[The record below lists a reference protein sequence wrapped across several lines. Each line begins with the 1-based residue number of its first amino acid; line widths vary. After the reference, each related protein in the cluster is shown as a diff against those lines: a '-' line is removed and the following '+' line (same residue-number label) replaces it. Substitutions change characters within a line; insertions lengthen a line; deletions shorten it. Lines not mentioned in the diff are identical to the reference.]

1 WELLAKQ
8 PAREI
13 FYNPTLNPNSYM
25 CAATDD
31 GAFMILSD
39 EYHSDEKYG
48 DFTGAI
54 LDASTSNEWETVKF
68 AKGLCLQ
75 RESTLEERP
84 RLTFL
89 THKTGINLF
98 VEQPTAFD
106 VQRSNKRGD
115 NFEFLG
121 NQFVQLSFAWPEGNT
136 TNVYNTTITSQ
147 LFDLDSQGLPDPT
160 RQVSNATL
168 TNLECSMENRGT
180 HSGTSNGILYFFNKH
195 TLYSWDGRGALNKIR
210 DFKHIGGMDFS
221 YTPVPAREGNESWS
235 VVLADYDNFDMGLF
249 GLGGLP
255 KTAYWQSN
263 KPAKV
268 SATGLPADLSTGGI
282 VGIAIGTVT
291 LVVITGIAVRNW
303 RHRLKNK
310 KCDIE
315 LSKIGSRKDPV
326 DRLTRE

>member
-1 WELLAKQ
+1 MGNTISSPLCVAANNQSVYLAAYDKGMTDGNLVLLRSNPFPTSLESAKWELLAKQ

-75 RESTLEERP
+75 RESCSAQLLATPAGHSDRFTLIVQHAGGEATESNRT
-84 RLTFL
+84 LTFL

-106 VQRSNKRGD
+106 VQ
-115 NFEFLG
+115 
-121 NQFVQLSFAWPEGNT
+121 
-136 TNVYNTTITSQ
+136 
-147 LFDLDSQGLPDPT
+147 
-160 RQVSNATL
+160 
-168 TNLECSMENRGT
+168 
-180 HSGTSNGILYFFNKH
+180 FNKH